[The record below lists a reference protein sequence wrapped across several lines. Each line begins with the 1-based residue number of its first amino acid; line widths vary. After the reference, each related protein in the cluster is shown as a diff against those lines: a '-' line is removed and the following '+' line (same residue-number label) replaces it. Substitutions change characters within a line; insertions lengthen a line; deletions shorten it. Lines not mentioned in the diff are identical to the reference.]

1 MRKDRRKVTPVEAK
15 RVLIVDEAE
24 VVRTSVKKLNATMKS
39 IEKKKGGS
47 NIDTATAKNKN
58 SEE

>member
-15 RVLIVDEAE
+15 RFLIVDEAE
-24 VVRTSVKKLNATMKS
+24 VVSTSVKKLNATMKS

-47 NIDTATAKNKN
+47 NIV
-58 SEE
+58 